1 MLALAVPFV
10 AAFALVALRAWQQR
24 NVQAARYG
32 SMFFTSFAWAFVEA
46 VVVVAYVA
54 NGPFHIPTIVAIGAG
69 GGLGGVVAVKLSKRL
84 FHD

>member
-1 MLALAVPFV
+1 MDLAVPFV

-24 NVQAARYG
+24 NVQAARYV
-32 SMFFTSFAWAFVEA
+32 SMFTTSFAWAFVEA

-54 NGPFHIPTIVAIGAG
+54 NGPFHVPTIIAIGAG
-69 GGLGGVVAVKLSKRL
+69 GGLGGVVAVKLSKRV